1 MGKKTDGNTFPQ
13 LMPPAKGLPFMFKG
27 KVHLSVTVM
36 SCFPMYQQ
44 CSCLIKDFFLHSCR
58 RHIDINIPTPE
69 VLKEHTKAGKIPP
82 EVQAKVN

>member
-1 MGKKTDGNTFPQ
+1 MGKKTDGNSFSQ
-13 LMPPAKGLPFMFKG
+13 QMPPAKGLPFMFKG
-27 KVHLSVTVM
+27 KVHHSVTVM

-44 CSCLIKDFFLHSCR
+44 GSGLITDFFLHSCKA
-58 RHIDINIPTPE
+58 HTDINIPTPG